1 MLVVI
6 NAQAFEVGDF
16 RVHLG
21 EIRQGPTSPGRAV
34 VIEVSWAG
42 GGEEEDWENA
52 EAVIK
57 PFWDQLEVVGA
68 KECFHVPG
76 VNKNYGS
83 VRQWCEILRLRG

>member
-1 MLVVI
+1 MLVVS

-16 RVHLG
+16 RVRLG
-21 EIRQGPTSPGRAV
+21 EVRQGPTTPGRAV
-34 VIEVSWAG
+34 VTEVEWNSG
-42 GGEEEDWENA
+42 GGEDWETA

-57 PFWDQLEVVGA
+57 PFWDHLEAVGA

-76 VNKNYGS
+76 VDKSYGS